1 MGFLFK
7 EYVLCLERDL
17 PAHLADQL
25 SLKPFFS
32 SILCFSKL
40 CLERD
45 LNPHAPKRHG
55 PQPCVY
61 TNSTIETLV
70 MAK

>member
-7 EYVLCLERDL
+7 EYV
-17 PAHLADQL
+17 
-25 SLKPFFS
+25 
-32 SILCFSKL
+32 L